1 MRDYFILQLTRK
13 IPGMIINGDIGM
25 NRVANNVNLS
35 IPGLDSE
42 FAVVVFDTYGVAI
55 STKSACSSAG
65 GGKSA
70 VVMEI
75 SGEVGRATSTLR
87 FTLGETNTKKEID
100 KTVAILIKHL
110 DNVGI
115 R

>member
-1 MRDYFILQLTRK
+1 
-13 IPGMIINGDIGM
+13 
-25 NRVANNVNLS
+25 
-35 IPGLDSE
+35 
-42 FAVVVFDTYGVAI
+42 
-55 STKSACSSAG
+55 
-65 GGKSA
+65 
-70 VVMEI
+70 MEI